1 MSAGLPDIGN
11 AKLSPRLRVAYQ
23 RMTIAMNVVPSV
35 KPLKGLEEIRDRF
48 QNLHEIVAAARA
60 KLDRNIWDY
69 LIGGV
74 ETETTVRRNRL
85 ALDSLAFRPRI
96 LRNVNSTDASAKFLK
111 RTFKMPV
118 ALAPIGSIER
128 FDPAA
133 TAAVANAAGTF
144 GCPMFQSSVSKPE
157 PEETAKEVPDG
168 LKIFQLYVRGDQ
180 AWVEAIFDR
189 VVAAG
194 FGALC
199 LTVDTHHYSRRERDI
214 SKRYHAASAR
224 SPEHALHQ
232 KSLDWAQFDKIRA
245 KYKLPLILKGIA
257 TAEDAKLAVEHGVD
271 VIYVSNHGGR
281 QLDHGLGT
289 IDMLPEVVAATAGR
303 AEIMIDG
310 GFCRATDV
318 VKAIALGADMVC
330 VGRLYG
336 FGMAVAG
343 RDGIF
348 RVLELL
354 HDEMGRTMGLLG
366 VNRLDELDPSYV
378 RAAPPVRP
386 PHVLS
391 AFPYVDA
398 PDDRY

>member
-1 MSAGLPDIGN
+1 
-11 AKLSPRLRVAYQ
+11 
-23 RMTIAMNVVPSV
+23 MNDVQST
-35 KPLKGLEEIRDRF
+35 KPLEGMDAIRDKF
-48 QNLHEIVAAARA
+48 QNLHEFVAAARA
-60 KLDRNIWDY
+60 KLDRNVWDY
-69 LIGGV
+69 LIGGA
-74 ETETTVRRNRL
+74 ETETSVRRNRL

-96 LRNVNSTDASAKFLK
+96 LRNVNTTDTAATFLK

-118 ALAPIGSIER
+118 ILAPIGSIER
-128 FDPAA
+128 FDPAG
-133 TAAVANAAGTF
+133 TAAVANAAGSF
-144 GCPMFQSSVSKPE
+144 GCPMFQSSVSKPDLE
-157 PEETAKEVPDG
+157 VTAKEVPDA

-189 VVAAG
+189 AVAAG

-224 SPEHALHQ
+224 SQEHALYQ
-232 KSLDWAQFDKIRA
+232 KSLDWAQLDKVRA
-245 KYKLPLILKGIA
+245 KYKLPLIVKGIA

-271 VIYVSNHGGR
+271 VVYVSNHGGR

-289 IDMLPEVVAATAGR
+289 IDMLPEIVAAVHGR
-303 AEIMIDG
+303 AEIIIDG
-310 GFCRATDV
+310 SFCRGTDV
-318 VKAIALGADMVC
+318 LKAIALGADMVC
-330 VGRLYG
+330 VGRLYAY
-336 FGMAVAG
+336 GMASAG

-354 HDEMGRTMGLLG
+354 HDEMFRDMGLLG
-366 VNRLDELDPSYV
+366 VNRMDELDPSYV

-391 AFPYVDA
+391 AFPYIDG